1 MSSHIIPSQTFCWK
15 AERFSRVMKIV
26 VQLAIRNYDDGDIE
40 SFANW
45 NWSQHYLMTP
55 TIRVTSIIIS
65 CRALVT
71 NSHRPSRNFSQK
83 SWPGHFSRSGVTGA
97 WHRVLHVT
105 AWRERDGA
113 RSPAPK
119 SRARVSRNARS
130 SGWFG
135 HGHWGRVSGPTQ
147 RWDDHWGERETGETA
162 RTIRRQDSRDPCLGG
177 AGAQSDTKIETR
189 S

>member
-1 MSSHIIPSQTFCWK
+1 MRWWYWIIC
-15 AERFSRVMKIV
+15 
-26 VQLAIRNYDDGDIE
+26 QLKLISTLSDDPNNPGYID
-40 SFANW
+40 N
-45 NWSQHYLMTP
+45 NQ
-55 TIRVTSIIIS
+55 
-65 CRALVT
+65 LVT

-83 SWPGHFSRSGVTGA
+83 SWPGQFSRSGVTGA
-97 WHRVLHVT
+97 LHRVLHVT

-147 RWDDHWGERETGETA
+147 RWDDHWGERRGRQQGRSGDKTVA
-162 RTIRRQDSRDPCLGG
+162 IRVLEEQELRVIQRE
-177 AGAQSDTKIETR
+177 KETR
-189 S
+189 SENLIFHQWH